1 MSDVIVR
8 IEHVRAARLC
18 ARGAR
23 QWFSR
28 YGLDY
33 SHFLNNG
40 YPVAVIE
47 GTGDPLGKMVADIAR
62 KDAAGEDFDG

>member
-1 MSDVIVR
+1 MTEVIVT

-23 QWFSR
+23 QWFAR

-33 SHFLNNG
+33 SHFLNHG

-47 GTGDPLGKMVADIAR
+47 GTGDELGRIVSEIAR